1 MLSKNAKWPK
11 RSKRKRVSALLCSIL
26 LVSAIA
32 GAAVVA
38 PVPVFALSAG
48 GIQGTIA
55 SIILSLL
62 LQTGTAPTNTQ
73 WLNTLNTAY
82 GVESSIGTIEQCIS
96 NGLLTET
103 AEGLIDTGLSAAIEA
118 APEYT
123 SLGLDQMFTTIATDT
138 GVSAASGAVNLANTA
153 VHVGK
158 FGTIGAFAGAVAV
171 GVGAG
176 VLANKVYNYVSAY
189 VKYGFPMSKEV
200 RDTIINNIPAGYDK
214 VCYGIYRNSN
224 TTYFSSFYF
233 LPKNVIC
240 VSYETNDGY
249 GGYKSIGGL
258 KNADSFTWNQI
269 LYRNNRMLQNTVM
282 TWTQSNLQSS
292 GLGPSQSGSS
302 NTFVDR
308 KTDAHF
314 DTEQEAR
321 DYIASW
327 KAGNVELREPVAPD
341 IITPSGNA
349 SMIEGPDGNDI
360 INGQGNIV
368 PEGYDMSPV
377 DVQDYLNFADQA
389 NDNYQNGDTGQDIQ
403 GEAFDDFVDPYLIP
417 PQQEPDTPIIPDNPD
432 IPTPEYPDR
441 PVIPDQPT
449 VPDKPDATP
458 EDITDMT
465 DMMTT
470 PELKSVFPF
479 CIPWDLYNL
488 FHIFDTGENRRAPH
502 IVFTFP
508 GTDWHIDVDLVQFDP
523 VAALLRLLELIAFI
537 AGLAVATRALIG
549 ANG

>member
-11 RSKRKRVSALLCSIL
+11 RSKRRKLSALLCSIL

-48 GIQGTIA
+48 GIKGTIA

-73 WLNTLNTAY
+73 WVDQLNNAY
-82 GVESSIGTIEQCIS
+82 GIESSIGTIEDAIS

-123 SLGLDQMFTTIATDT
+123 SLGLSDLFTTTAADA
-138 GVSAASGAVNLANTA
+138 GVNAASGAVNLANTA
-153 VHVGK
+153 IHAGTL
-158 FGTIGAFAGAVAV
+158 GTIGAFAGAAAV
-171 GVGAG
+171 GVGVGVIANHFYNKYQNFIRQGIKINLDDSIVNNVEAG
-176 VLANKVYNYVSAY
+176 KRLYYNCYGANRQNYYYQTYYTVPANMPVSAY
-189 VKYGFPMSKEV
+189 NYSE
-200 RDTIINNIPAGYDK
+200 
-214 VCYGIYRNSN
+214 YRYTLMGGSIGES
-224 TTYFSSFYF
+224 TTYSAITQRS
-233 LPKNVIC
+233 NDWVV
-240 VSYETNDGY
+240 VSRTDYTLRGNGGLTGY
-249 GGYKSIGGL
+249 GGAGNWGTPET
-258 KNADSFTWNQI
+258 NAPVFPDRESA
-269 LYRNNRMLQNTVM
+269 LSYCSDVK
-282 TWTQSNLQSS
+282 S
-292 GLGPSQSGSS
+292 GL
-302 NTFVDR
+302 
-308 KTDAHF
+308 
-314 DTEQEAR
+314 R
-321 DYIASW
+321 DL
-327 KAGNVELREPVAPD
+327 NEPVAPD
-341 IITPSGNA
+341 IITPLGNA
-349 SMIEGPDGNDI
+349 QMIEGPDGSDV

-377 DVQDYLNFADQA
+377 DVQDYLNFIDQA
-389 NDNYQNGDTGQDIQ
+389 NDNTENGDTGQEIQ

-417 PQQEPDTPIIPDNPD
+417 PQQEPDQPIIPENPD
-432 IPTPEYPDR
+432 IPKPEYPDR
-441 PVIPDQPT
+441 PLTPDQPT

-488 FHIFDTGENRRAPH
+488 FLIFDTGENRRAPH

-508 GTDWHIDVDLVQFDP
+508 GTDWNVDVDLAQFDP